1 MHEPAHR
8 AQPLITPGPS
18 GTRAGARRPP
28 LPGVATASYASD
40 GRRTRVE
47 IHGELDLDSG
57 NRLRP
62 ELHEALADSAGGL
75 DLDLNGLA
83 FCDCA
88 GLGVLLDLR
97 QRARSQNKSVVV
109 RASSP
114 AVDRLLTLIGAHGLS
129 APPPPQYDAL
139 RHPAPAT
146 APHPKA
152 PAPPGVMTSA
162 SRENRTACRQRPRP

>member
-1 MHEPAHR
+1 MHDPAHR
-8 AQPLITPGPS
+8 AQPLITPGLS
-18 GTRAGARRPP
+18 GTRGGARQPL
-28 LPGVATASYASD
+28 LPGLATASYASN
-40 GRRTRVE
+40 GGRTRVE

-62 ELHEALADSAGGL
+62 DLHEALADSAGGL
-75 DLDLNGLA
+75 DLDLHGLA

-88 GLGVLLDLR
+88 GLRVLLDLR
-97 QRARSQNKSVVV
+97 QRALSQNKSVVI

-114 AVDRLLTLIGAHGLS
+114 AVDRLLALIGAHGLS

-139 RHPAPAT
+139 RHPAPGT

-152 PAPPGVMTSA
+152 PASPAVMTSA
-162 SRENRTACRQRPRP
+162 SRENRTACRQGPRP